1 MNNFWEKLKNKNEPI
16 YVLAPMAGITD
27 IAFREMCIKYGA
39 DVVYSEMASV
49 NALKFKPEKT
59 LKLLES
65 IKSDK
70 PYVVQLFGNDP
81 EYFKN
86 AIKIITNRDIGKQY
100 KLKNYRTPDGIDIN
114 FGCPVS
120 KIVKQKAGAELSKD
134 LKLSRKIIK
143 TVVENTDLPVSIKIR
158 SNVGNVDALKFLGN
172 ISDLDVK
179 AVIIHGRD
187 IKQMHKGEVN
197 TDIIKKARKYFKGV
211 IIANGG
217 VVDKNSSDELLQKS
231 EADGVAIGQG
241 AFGKP
246 WIFTG
251 IKDSEYKILSEKTI
265 FEISLEHASLAEKY
279 KGERG
284 IIEMRKHLCWYVQG
298 LPGAKKLREEFVRVS
313 SLEEIKTIIKNQS

>member
-1 MNNFWEKLKNKNEPI
+1 MNNFWEKLKNKKEPI

-27 IAFREMCIKYGA
+27 ISFREMCIKFGA

-65 IKSDK
+65 TKNNN
-70 PYVVQLFGNDP
+70 PYVVQLFGSKP

-86 AIKIITNRDIGKQY
+86 AIKIIINTSTKKKYNI
-100 KLKNYRTPDGIDIN
+100 KNYRIPDGIDIN
-114 FGCPVS
+114 FGCPVP
-120 KIVKQKAGAELSKD
+120 KIIKQKAGAELSKN
-134 LKLSRKIIK
+134 LKLSREIIK
-143 TVVENTDLPVSIKIR
+143 TTIECSNLPVSIKIR
-158 SNVGNVDALKFLGN
+158 SNVGNVDALKFLKN
-172 ISDLDVK
+172 ISDLDLK

-197 TDIIKKARKYFKGV
+197 TDIIKEAKKYFKGV

-217 VVDKNSSDELLQKS
+217 VFDKNSSDILLKKS
-231 EADGVAIGQG
+231 EADGIAIGQG
-241 AFGKP
+241 ALGKP
-246 WIFTG
+246 WIFNN
-251 IKDSEYKILSEKTI
+251 IKNAKYESLSEKEV
-265 FEISLEHASLAEKY
+265 FKISLKHASLSEKY

-298 LPGAKKLREEFVRVS
+298 LGGAKKLREEFVRVS
-313 SLEEIKTIIKNQS
+313 NLKEIKNIIKNQS